1 MIAAWML
8 WSAGAGLL
16 FVAAALA
23 VERVLGRGRRWAW
36 AGAALGTTVV
46 PAVRFAGSGGMEGA
60 AGPVGTPVLLEP
72 LAVGVAGDS
81 GLHALDGALLT
92 GWLVLSAC
100 VAAVGA
106 GATVRLLLRRRGWR
120 RGVLRGRSV
129 LWSKET
135 GPALT
140 GLFRPRVVLPDWVR
154 SASPAR
160 QELVLVHEEEHLRA
174 KDVQLRFS
182 VALLL
187 AAFPWNPALWFQYQ
201 RLGAAIEMDCDQRV
215 MSRLPGRRR
224 LYGDLLLRAA
234 SPRSGVTG
242 MAVAALS
249 ERPSSLERRIRALL
263 GKAPQARAAKAAL
276 LVFAAVFVIAVA
288 VAVPGIVRKSSAPS
302 VPSAPLV
309 PPVSLPPSA
318 SSEPATPSEPAPI
331 PPEAPSEPADV
342 AAEPSVTPYTAPRY
356 QNAEE
361 IRQALQREYAPLLR
375 DARVGGAVH
384 VTAELEPFFTPYTVA
399 PRYENAEEVRQAIR
413 DEYPPLLRDA
423 GIGGTVHLNFFVD
436 KTGAVA
442 DATVA
447 ETSGHPALDE
457 AALRVAKVFRFT
469 PARNR
474 DEVVEA
480 GVSFPITF
488 AAAG

>member
-16 FVAAALA
+16 FVAAAVA
-23 VERVLGRGRRWAW
+23 AERVLGRGRRWAW

-46 PAVRFAGSGGMEGA
+46 PAVRFAGSGGTEGG

-92 GWLVLSAC
+92 GWLALSAC

-106 GATVRLLLRRRGWR
+106 GATIRLLLRRRGWR
-120 RGVLRGRSV
+120 GGVLRGRSV
-129 LWSKET
+129 LWSNDT
-135 GPALT
+135 GPAVT

-160 QELVLVHEEEHLRA
+160 QELVLVHEEEHMRA

-215 MSRLPGRRR
+215 MNRLPGRSR

-234 SPRSGVTG
+234 SPRSGVPG

-249 ERPSSLERRIRALL
+249 ERQSSMERRIRALL

-276 LVFAAVFVIAVA
+276 LVFAAVFVTAVA
-288 VAVPGIVRKSSAPS
+288 VVAPGIVRKTPA
-302 VPSAPLV
+302 
-309 PPVSLPPSA
+309 PPVLPVPSA

-342 AAEPSVTPYTAPRY
+342 AAEPK
-356 QNAEE
+356 
-361 IRQALQREYAPLLR
+361 
-375 DARVGGAVH
+375 
-384 VTAELEPFFTPYTVA
+384 FTQYTVG
-399 PRYENAEEVRQAIR
+399 PRYENAEEVRQALR

-442 DATVA
+442 DARVA
-447 ETSGHPALDE
+447 ETSGHAALDE

-480 GVSFPITF
+480 WVSFPITF
-488 AAAG
+488 TAAR

>member
-23 VERVLGRGRRWAW
+23 AERVLGRGRRWAW

-100 VAAVGA
+100 VAVVGA

-234 SPRSGVTG
+234 FPPGGVTG

-276 LVFAAVFVIAVA
+276 LVFAAVFVTAVA
-288 VAVPGIVRKSSAPS
+288 IAVPGIVRKSFAPS
-302 VPSAPLV
+302 GPLV
-309 PPVSLPPSA
+309 PPVSPVPPASA
-318 SSEPATPSEPAPI
+318 EPAPI

-361 IRQALQREYAPLLR
+361 VRQALQREYAPLLR

-423 GIGGTVHLNFFVD
+423 GIGGTVHLDFFVD

-442 DATVA
+442 DARVA

-480 GVSFPITF
+480 WVSFPITF
-488 AAAG
+488 TAAR

>member
-36 AGAALGTTVV
+36 AGAALGTTAV
-46 PAVRFAGSGGMEGA
+46 PAVRFAGSGGMEGTG
-60 AGPVGTPVLLEP
+60 GPVGTPVLLEP

-135 GPALT
+135 GPAVT

-160 QELVLVHEEEHLRA
+160 QELVLIHEEEHLRA

-234 SPRSGVTG
+234 FPRSGATG

-276 LVFAAVFVIAVA
+276 LVFAAVFVIAVV
-288 VAVPGIVRKSSAPS
+288 VAVPGIVRESSAPS
-302 VPSAPLV
+302 ASPPPV
-309 PPVSLPPSA
+309 PPVPSA
-318 SSEPATPSEPAPI
+318 SSEPATPSEPTPI
-331 PPEAPSEPADV
+331 PPEAPSVPAAV
-342 AAEPSVTPYTAPRY
+342 AAEPS
-356 QNAEE
+356 
-361 IRQALQREYAPLLR
+361 
-375 DARVGGAVH
+375 
-384 VTAELEPFFTPYTVA
+384 FTPYTVA
-399 PRYENAEEVRQAIR
+399 PRYENAEEVRQALR
-413 DEYPPLLRDA
+413 DEPALALLRDA

-442 DATVA
+442 DARVD

-480 GVSFPITF
+480 WVSFPITF
-488 AAAG
+488 TAAR

>member
-46 PAVRFAGSGGMEGA
+46 PAARFAGNGGMEGA

-92 GWLVLSAC
+92 GWLVLSAF

-120 RGVLRGRSV
+120 RGALRGRSV

-160 QELVLVHEEEHLRA
+160 QELVLVHEEEHLQA

-234 SPRSGVTG
+234 FPRSGLTG

-263 GKAPQARAAKAAL
+263 GKAPQVRAAKAAL
-276 LVFAAVFVIAVA
+276 LVFAAVFVIALA
-288 VAVPGIVRKSSAPS
+288 VAVPGIVRKSSVPS

-309 PPVSLPPSA
+309 PPVSPVPSA
-318 SSEPATPSEPAPI
+318 SSEPAPI

-342 AAEPSVTPYTAPRY
+342 AAEPS
-356 QNAEE
+356 
-361 IRQALQREYAPLLR
+361 
-375 DARVGGAVH
+375 
-384 VTAELEPFFTPYTVA
+384 FTPYTVA
-399 PRYENAEEVRQAIR
+399 PRYENADEVRQAIR
-413 DEYPPLLRDA
+413 EFPALALLRDA

-442 DATVA
+442 DAKVA

-480 GVSFPITF
+480 WVSFPITF

>member
-106 GATVRLLLRRRGWR
+106 GATVRLLVRRRGWR

-154 SASPAR
+154 SASPAG

-234 SPRSGVTG
+234 SPRSGVTV

-263 GKAPQARAAKAAL
+263 GKAPQVRAAKAAL
-276 LVFAAVFVIAVA
+276 LVFAAVFVIALA

-302 VPSAPLV
+302 APLV
-309 PPVSLPPSA
+309 PPVSPVPSA
-318 SSEPATPSEPAPI
+318 SAEPAPI
-331 PPEAPSEPADV
+331 PPEASSEPADV
-342 AAEPSVTPYTAPRY
+342 AAEPSVTPYT
-356 QNAEE
+356 
-361 IRQALQREYAPLLR
+361 
-375 DARVGGAVH
+375 
-384 VTAELEPFFTPYTVA
+384 VA
-399 PRYENAEEVRQAIR
+399 PRYENAEEVRRAIR
-413 DEYPPLLRDA
+413 EFPALALLRDA

-480 GVSFPITF
+480 WVSFPITF